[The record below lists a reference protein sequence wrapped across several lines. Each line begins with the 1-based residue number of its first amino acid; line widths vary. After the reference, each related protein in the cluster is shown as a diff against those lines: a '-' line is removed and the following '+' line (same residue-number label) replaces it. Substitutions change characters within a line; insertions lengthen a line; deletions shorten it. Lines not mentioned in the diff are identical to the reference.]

1 MPGTTLASTTS
12 MFSLDAYA
20 PREIAHRVQT
30 IGVRKAE
37 MPLSQMLALAGLA
50 GAFIALGAV
59 FYTVVVTGSTL
70 GFGLTR
76 LLGGLSFCLG
86 LVLVVLAGAELFTG
100 NNLVAMAWASRRVST
115 SGLLRS
121 WGLVYLGNAVGAL
134 FIVGLVLLAETA
146 GLADGGVGEVA
157 VAIAR
162 SKCAL
167 SPATAFARGVL
178 CNTLVCL
185 AVWLAMGG
193 HTFTDKFFAVLFP
206 ITAFVAAGF
215 EHSIANMFFL
225 PWGIA
230 VSGDAS
236 LIGPAFANLFW
247 VTLGN
252 VVGGSVLVAGTYWT
266 VYLRHDPA

>member
-1 MPGTTLASTTS
+1 

-20 PREIAHRVQT
+20 PNQIARRVET
-30 IGVRKAE
+30 VGLKKAK
-37 MPLSQMLALAGLA
+37 MAPTQVLALACLA

-59 FYTVVVTGSTL
+59 FYTVVVTGSEL
-70 GFGLTR
+70 GFGPTR
-76 LLGGLSFCLG
+76 LVGGLSFCLG

-100 NNLVAMAWASRRVST
+100 NNLVAMAWASRKIST
-115 SGLLRS
+115 GELLRN
-121 WGLVYLGNAVGAL
+121 WALVYLGNAVGAL
-134 FIVGLVLLAETA
+134 FVVGLVLLAQTA
-146 GLADGGVGEVA
+146 NLADGGVGEVA
-157 VAIAR
+157 VAVAR

-167 SPATAFARGVL
+167 APEVAFARGVL

-193 HTFTDKFFAVLFP
+193 HTFADKFFAVLFP

-215 EHSIANMFFL
+215 EHSIANLFFL

-230 VSGDAS
+230 LAGDTS
-236 LIGPAFANLFW
+236 LIAPAFANLAW

-266 VYLRHDPA
+266 VYLWHGPGKGG